1 MILRYNV
8 SLQIC
13 IKKFGPDRV
22 EEEAK
27 DLFKIKKYMTGKT
40 EIRIHSR

>member
-13 IKKFGPDRV
+13 IKMFGLDRV

-27 DLFKIKKYMTGKT
+27 DLFKITKYMTEKT